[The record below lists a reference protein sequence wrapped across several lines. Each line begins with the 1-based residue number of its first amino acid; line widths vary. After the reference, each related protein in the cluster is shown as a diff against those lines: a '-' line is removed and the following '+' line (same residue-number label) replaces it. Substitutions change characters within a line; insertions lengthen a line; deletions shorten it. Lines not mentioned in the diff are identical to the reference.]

1 MRKLSRWE
9 RGFLTLIPM
18 FVYTA
23 WVSYHIADITAP
35 RLLLVEVFSALGL
48 MLSVTWGIHRY
59 FKRMDDD
66 ARKQNPL

>member
-1 MRKLSRWE
+1 ML
-9 RGFLTLIPM
+9 
-18 FVYTA
+18 VYTA

-35 RLLLVEVFSALGL
+35 RLNLVEVFAALGL
-48 MLSVTWGIHRY
+48 MLCVTWGIHRY